1 MATFAI
7 RNISP
12 VRAKGDEEYLTY
24 PLAAA
29 QDFSKGAPAVLLNGA
44 TQETGTDPAAILGF
58 FTSDAASYAWQ
69 ADTFGNV
76 TASVPVAVADQ
87 EFRGTLEG
95 TAAVPNDIDT
105 EYGLVESGGVW
116 VVDRSETGAARVV
129 ITGFDDVVENGDID
143 APCTF
148 RVLAA
153 NRQVTG

>member
-129 ITGFDDVVENGDID
+129 ITGFDDVVANGDID